1 MPPGD
6 HTPLG
11 GLHFSR
17 AGVIDRDERC
27 STNPSP
33 QPAWAG
39 AWHLWNVIVPHP
51 SISGRLLHQ
60 TVWRRHDGHYCQ
72 YRKFELTL
80 AATIHSLGPK

>member
-11 GLHFSR
+11 GVRFQGQR
-17 AGVIDRDERC
+17 MIDRDEYS
-27 STNPSP
+27 STNSSQP
-33 QPAWAG
+33 PAWAG

-60 TVWRRHDGHYCQ
+60 TVWRRHDGHQWQ
-72 YRKFELTL
+72 YMKFELTPI
-80 AATIHSLGPK
+80 ATTRALGPK